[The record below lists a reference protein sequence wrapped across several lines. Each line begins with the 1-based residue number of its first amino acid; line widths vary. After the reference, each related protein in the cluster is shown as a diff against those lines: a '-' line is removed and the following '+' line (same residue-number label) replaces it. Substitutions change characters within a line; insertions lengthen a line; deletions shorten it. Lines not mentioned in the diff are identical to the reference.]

1 MKYNLAAKGGDG
13 GSVAPARERGLK
25 YVPDRN
31 HQAGCR
37 RSREGAWIEISSP
50 VMYAMPEL
58 GRSRE
63 GAWIEIYAVK
73 YIVDKVYVA
82 PARERGLKYRYNDGA
97 DADRQSLP
105 RGSVD

>member
-1 MKYNLAAKGGDG
+1 M
-13 GSVAPARERGLK
+13 K

-82 PARERGLKYRYNDGA
+82 PARERGLKFT
-97 DADRQSLP
+97 QSSILLIKCMSLP